1 MIEKYIKI
9 PENQIEFYQYIK
21 DYIKKISIEYQNT
34 EHNVPEE
41 ILKKHTKE
49 LIELGIINLDTNDN
63 EFALWNYEQ
72 KHNLLFSI
80 LCLLEL
86 SIINGS
92 LGYIAHQFALST
104 FINRSLNLSLD
115 ISPWNLTQ
123 GNYGIARN
131 LLAKYLFSQID
142 KNDWN
147 ALKQYFEMPQPITI
161 QIPDFVEYLSF
172 FSIDEQNLSDN
183 SFTLRLAKIH
193 SRKQQYPSHG
203 FDEIKTSEIHYE
215 IIQSYAVSSSLF
227 TEILSRQILG
237 NLSIATA
244 RLIYAFL
251 KALKY
256 TNERIQGGHLI
267 FDYPAIQNLLFNA
280 ESTIELS
287 LNSLFQCGTYHSEKD
302 LLLKVLRIKKQIM
315 PLIVYGI
322 SDCLQTHGGYGYMRD
337 YGLEKAY
344 RDANHLKQLYGTSN
358 EISLFIAEVYKN
370 KINELL

>member
-34 EHNVPEE
+34 EHIVPEE

-115 ISPWNLTQ
+115 ISHWNLTQ

-147 ALKQYFEMPQPITI
+147 ALKQYFECLNPLQ
-161 QIPDFVEYLSF
+161 FKYL
-172 FSIDEQNLSDN
+172 I
-183 SFTLRLAKIH
+183 
-193 SRKQQYPSHG
+193 
-203 FDEIKTSEIHYE
+203 
-215 IIQSYAVSSSLF
+215 
-227 TEILSRQILG
+227 
-237 NLSIATA
+237 
-244 RLIYAFL
+244 
-251 KALKY
+251 
-256 TNERIQGGHLI
+256 
-267 FDYPAIQNLLFNA
+267 
-280 ESTIELS
+280 S
-287 LNSLFQCGTYHSEKD
+287 LNIFLFLALMNKTFRII
-302 LLLKVLRIKKQIM
+302 VLR
-315 PLIVYGI
+315 
-322 SDCLQTHGGYGYMRD
+322 
-337 YGLEKAY
+337 
-344 RDANHLKQLYGTSN
+344 
-358 EISLFIAEVYKN
+358 
-370 KINELL
+370 